1 MSEFN
6 AKEFFR
12 DDEDNPERFNDYY
25 EEAAEE
31 CAERP
36 NPVHEAE
43 LSALSRMPYE
53 DSTGL
58 YEDFYEKRGEKFKG
72 DLSDWAY
79 QTALDI
85 DKNVFTGYEFGADLN
100 EEAKK
105 EAEQQ
110 TQQMMDQMGI
120 ADMTEDELYQYM
132 PGDFKRD
139 M

>member
-12 DDEDNPERFNDYY
+12 DDEDNLERFNGYY

-36 NPVHEAE
+36 NPGHEAE
-43 LSALSRMPYE
+43 LSALSRMLYE

-85 DKNVFTGYEFGADLN
+85 DGYG
-100 EEAKK
+100 K
-105 EAEQQ
+105 ESEGYKAYL
-110 TQQMMDQMGI
+110 
-120 ADMTEDELYQYM
+120 DELYQYM
-132 PGDFKRD
+132 PEDFKRD
-139 M
+139 MEEKYRDFPEEPKKAAAGLED

>member
-12 DDEDNPERFNDYY
+12 DDEDNLERFNGYY

-36 NPVHEAE
+36 NPGHEAE
-43 LSALSRMPYE
+43 LSALSRMLYE

-58 YEDFYEKRGEKFKG
+58 YEYFYEKRGEKFEG
-72 DLSDWAY
+72 DLSAWAY

-85 DKNVFTGYEFGADLN
+85 DGYG
-100 EEAKK
+100 K
-105 EAEQQ
+105 ESEGYKAYL
-110 TQQMMDQMGI
+110 
-120 ADMTEDELYQYM
+120 DELYQYM
-132 PGDFKRD
+132 PEDFKRD
-139 M
+139 MEEKYQDFPEELEKAVAGLEN

>member
-12 DDEDNPERFNDYY
+12 DDEDDLERFTDYC

-31 CAERP
+31 CADRP
-36 NPVHEAE
+36 NPGHEAE
-43 LSALSRMPYE
+43 LSALSRMLYE

-58 YEDFYEKRGEKFKG
+58 YEDFYEKRGEKFEG

-85 DKNVFTGYEFGADLN
+85 DGYG
-100 EEAKK
+100 K
-105 EAEQQ
+105 ESEGYKAYL
-110 TQQMMDQMGI
+110 
-120 ADMTEDELYQYM
+120 DELYQYM

-139 M
+139 MERKYAYEPEKLDQAIAKA

>member
-12 DDEDNPERFNDYY
+12 DDEDNLGRFSGYY

-31 CAERP
+31 CADRP

-43 LSALSRMPYE
+43 LSALSRMLYE

-58 YEDFYEKRGEKFKG
+58 YEEFYEKRGEKFEG
-72 DLSDWAY
+72 DLGDWAY
-79 QTALDI
+79 ETAPAEI
-85 DKNVFTGYEFGADLN
+85 DSSSKEPGRYQANL
-100 EEAKK
+100 EE
-105 EAEQQ
+105 
-110 TQQMMDQMGI
+110 I
-120 ADMTEDELYQYM
+120 YQYM

-139 M
+139 MERKYTYEPEKLDQAIAKA

>member
-31 CAERP
+31 CADRP
-36 NPVHEAE
+36 NPAHEAE
-43 LSALSRMPYE
+43 LSALSRMLYE

-58 YEDFYEKRGEKFKG
+58 YEDFYEKRGEKFEG

-79 QTALDI
+79 ETALAEI
-85 DKNVFTGYEFGADLN
+85 DSSS
-100 EEAKK
+100 K
-105 EAEQQ
+105 EPGRYLANLE
-110 TQQMMDQMGI
+110 
-120 ADMTEDELYQYM
+120 ELYQYM
-132 PGDFKRD
+132 LGDFKRYMERKYTYESEKLD
-139 M
+139 QAIAKA